1 MVTSTVLCAKRRLA
15 LRSPEA
21 FGHAAMQM
29 VSEARTCRREAVV
42 KVLTYGTFDLLH
54 IGHLNLL
61 ERLKALGDE
70 LYVAVSTDEF
80 NHQKGKR
87 CVVSFEDRIR
97 LVSALRCVTDVLPEN
112 SWDQKPQ
119 DIKRLGIDVLGMGGD
134 WVGKFDAMKAHCK
147 VVYLPRTEG
156 ISTTF
161 LRETIMQRGTST
173 VSFKAAGARAEP
185 N

>member
-1 MVTSTVLCAKRRLA
+1 MTR
-15 LRSPEA
+15 
-21 FGHAAMQM
+21 
-29 VSEARTCRREAVV
+29 
-42 KVLTYGTFDLLH
+42 VLTYGTFDLLH

-61 ERLKALGDE
+61 ERLRALGDE

-97 LVSALRCVTDVLPEN
+97 LVSSLRCVDKAIPE
-112 SWDQKPQ
+112 STWDQKAD
-119 DIKRLGIDVLGMGGD
+119 DIQRLKIDVLGMGGD
-134 WVGKFDAMKAHCK
+134 WVGKFDSMSAFCK

-161 LRETIMQRGTST
+161 LRETITQGST
-173 VSFKAAGARAEP
+173 VGLTLRPMAEP
-185 N
+185 LKA